1 MSESLSYGALFLAS
15 FLAATIVP
23 AQSEFGL
30 ALLIR
35 QTPEAVIWLV
45 MIASFGN
52 ILGALVNWWLGRF
65 ANQFQNK
72 KWFPVSEIQLTRASL
87 WYQRYGKYSLLASWV
102 PIIGDPITL
111 AAGLL
116 RTPFTT
122 FIILV
127 SLAKITRYLVIAMVT
142 LSLL

>member
-15 FLAATIVP
+15 FLAATILP

-30 ALLIR
+30 ALLVR

-65 ANQFQNK
+65 ANQFQDK
-72 KWFPVSEIQLTRASL
+72 KWFPVSETQLTRASL